1 MLPNIIP
8 CVGTCVGTWVGT
20 CVGTCVGTKVE
31 KKQIL
36 TIREIKAE
44 IFRFA
49 CQAFVRASI

>member
-49 CQAFVRASI
+49 CHAFVRASI

>member
-8 CVGTCVGTWVGT
+8 CVGTWVGT